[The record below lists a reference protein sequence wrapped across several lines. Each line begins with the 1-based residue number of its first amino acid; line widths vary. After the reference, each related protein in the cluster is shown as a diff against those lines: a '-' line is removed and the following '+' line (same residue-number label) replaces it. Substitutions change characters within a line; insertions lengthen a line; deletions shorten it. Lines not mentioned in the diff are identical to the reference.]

1 MASVRIW
8 SKKTLQLGSLS
19 LPQRRMLGLMS
30 VALGEVVQRVK
41 SATGP
46 TDQPAKPLKPG
57 YQRVKV
63 GRWHKSGVRDLMLT
77 GSMLKSLS
85 VRTVSDNRGT
95 AGVTEAFRGADPY
108 RAARLRRRRMGQ
120 APLGKE
126 QRVTNRIKAWSNMQR
141 EAWLVFSPRNQEAIR
156 KVAQAELAAEFQK
169 LPRSA

>member
-8 SKKTLQLGSLS
+8 SKKTLQLASLS

-46 TDQPAKPLKPG
+46 TDQAAKPLKPG

-95 AGVTEAFRGADPY
+95 TGVTEAFRGADPY
-108 RAARLRRRRMGQ
+108 RAERLRRRRMGL
-120 APLGKE
+120 APLEKL
-126 QRVTNRIKAWSNMQR
+126 QRATNKIKASSNMRR
-141 EAWLVFSPRNQEAIR
+141 EPWLVFSPRNQEVIR
-156 KVAQAELAAEFQK
+156 KVARAELAAEFQK
-169 LPRSA
+169 LPR